1 MRAADVIVKALEA
14 QRLTRLYCVP
24 GESYLPLLDALHDS
38 KALTTIVCRHES
50 GAGFMAVAEAKL
62 TGRPACFMVSRG
74 PGATNG
80 SIALHVAEQDAV
92 PVLMLV
98 GQVSRDERG
107 RGAFQEIDYSQFFGG
122 IAKAVWEITDA
133 EKVPEIMVRAF
144 ARAASG
150 TPGPVVVV
158 LPEDVLDDHVTRPL
172 PLPYPISRPHAAA
185 GDVEAVADALDQA
198 RRPLLIAGGMLRGD
212 QGAAVLAEF
221 ARAQTVP
228 VAASWK
234 NQDIFDNG
242 SPLYAGHLGV
252 GTPKAHVDT
261 LARADLVIAA
271 GTRLGDIA
279 SQNYTFPRAPDP
291 EQPLIHIY
299 PDSKPIG
306 AVFRTTLGVIADPVE
321 LLSALTRHRPRHVE
335 ERRAFAESIR
345 SFVEPFSRFTS
356 PEPTDGV
363 DFGMVVQALEEAA
376 PADAI
381 LITDAGNFS
390 SWLHRHWR
398 LTPRNRLLGMV
409 AGAMGFAVPA
419 AVAAA
424 LEAPSRMVIAIVG
437 DGGVLMTGQE
447 LATAMQYGAKP
458 KIVISDNGSYGTIR
472 THQERRFPRR
482 KSATDL
488 NNPDLTQWA
497 RSFGAEVFTIARG
510 DDVRAKVRGAL
521 AADGA
526 TVIHVRSSLEAIS
539 AFTTVRRL
547 RGEG

>member
-14 QRLTRLYCVP
+14 QKLTRLYCVP

-107 RGAFQEIDYSQFFGG
+107 RGAFQEIDYGQFFGS

-144 ARAASG
+144 ARAAYG

-158 LPEDVLDDHVTRPL
+158 LPEDVLDDKVTRPL
-172 PLPYPISRPHAAA
+172 PLPYPIFKPHAAA
-185 GDVEAVADALDQA
+185 SDVEAVAHALDQA

-212 QGAAVLAEF
+212 KGAAALADF

-261 LARADLVIAA
+261 LGRADLVIAA

-299 PDSKPIG
+299 PDTTPIG
-306 AVFRTTLGVIADPVE
+306 QVFRTTLGVIADPIE
-321 LLSALTRHRPRHVE
+321 LLSALARHRPRPE
-335 ERRAFAESIR
+335 QERRAFAESIR

-488 NNPDLTQWA
+488 TNPDLTQWA

-510 DDVRAKVRGAL
+510 DDVRAKVKAAL
-521 AADGA
+521 AADAA

-547 RGEG
+547 RGE